1 MDLNFDNLFNEAA
14 AKVEKEML
22 ASQMKN
28 AAEAIFILYK
38 SFVEAGFTKAQA
50 LDLVKELIKE
60 SFGQS
65 NKK

>member
-28 AAEAIFILYK
+28 AAEAMFILYK
-38 SFVEAGFTKAQA
+38 GFVEAGFTKAQA
-50 LDLVKELIKE
+50 MDLVKEIVKA

-65 NKK
+65 KK

>member
-28 AAEAIFILYK
+28 AAEAMFLLYK
-38 SFVEAGFTKAQA
+38 SFVEAGFAKVQA
-50 LDLVKELIKE
+50 MDLVKEIVKA